1 MKSITESIIG
11 RRGAPK
17 ELHKFNDLKYGDFVT
32 IEVPEVGINN
42 IYLYIPNNIL
52 NLPDV
57 KSDENG
63 RFICPVYTS
72 YRQSDVVIDGMEASK
87 FVKNFPIRPES
98 TKYYYGEITKYNG
111 HTEEYKYI
119 KDENDVVELFRKYRF
134 L

>member
-87 FVKNFPIRPES
+87 FVKNFPICPES
-98 TKYYYGEITKYNG
+98 AKYYYGEITKYNG
-111 HTEEYKYI
+111 HAEEYKSI
-119 KDENDVVELFRKYRF
+119 KDKKDVVDIFRKYRF